1 VCGRYVIISE
11 IKEIEKR
18 FGVFAPQPELFQK
31 NVNVS
36 AGERAPVISSANPG
50 ELSFYHFGFS
60 PAWSEKRM
68 YLLNARSEGDANAD
82 NDPAYTGGLGI
93 IQKPAFRKA
102 IRSQRCLVVADAFL
116 EGPEKEKLSKPYC
129 VYKKDGERPFAF
141 AGIWEEWLNKATGE
155 LLPTFAI
162 ITAPANDVLQAIG
175 HHRAPVILPKEAEAL
190 WLDQLVPLA
199 EITKYLRSPANG
211 SLNAYPISPDIK
223 KASEKDPWLL
233 KRTGE
238 RVMKEYRYELHES
251 LKLEGMGSTSARQR
265 KLNLE

>member
-1 VCGRYVIISE
+1 MCGRYVVISE

-68 YLLNARSEGDANAD
+68 YLLNARSEGDANSD

-93 IQKPAFRKA
+93 LQKPAFRKA
-102 IRSQRCLVVADAFL
+102 IRTQRCLVVADAFI

-141 AGIWEEWLNKATGE
+141 AGIWEEWLHKESGE
-155 LLPTFAI
+155 LVPTFAI
-162 ITAPANDVLQAIG
+162 ITAPVNDVLRAIG
-175 HHRAPVILPKEAEAL
+175 HHRSPVILPREVEEI
-190 WLDQLVPLA
+190 WLDNSAPLS
-199 EITKYLRSPANG
+199 EISRLLNSPANG
-211 SLNAYPISPDIK
+211 SLNAYPIDPAIK
-223 KASEKDPWLL
+223 SAAEKDPFVL
-233 KRTGE
+233 KPIGE
-238 RVMKEYRYELHES
+238 RVLKEYRFELHES
-251 LKLEGMGSTSARQR
+251 LRLEGMGSTSARQR
-265 KLNLE
+265 KLDLE

>member
-1 VCGRYVIISE
+1 VCGRYVVISE

-93 IQKPAFRKA
+93 LQKPAFRKA
-102 IRSQRCLVVADAFL
+102 IRSQRCLVVADAFI

-141 AGIWEEWLNKATGE
+141 AGIWEEWLHKESGE
-155 LLPTFAI
+155 LVPTFAI
-162 ITAPANDVLQAIG
+162 ITAPANDVLRAIG
-175 HHRAPVILPKEAEAL
+175 HHRSPVILPREAEEI
-190 WLDQLVPLA
+190 WLDSSAPLS
-199 EITKYLRSPANG
+199 EISRLLHSPANG
-211 SLNAYPISPDIK
+211 SLNAYPIDPAIK
-223 KASEKDPWLL
+223 SAAEKDPFVL
-233 KRTGE
+233 KPVGE
-238 RVMKEYRYELHES
+238 RVLKEYRYELHES
-251 LKLEGMGSTSARQR
+251 LKLEGMGHTTARQR
-265 KLNLE
+265 KLDLE

>member
-1 VCGRYVIISE
+1 MCGRYVIISE

-162 ITAPANDVLQAIG
+162 ITAPAISGQGALELPRVFNEVCEVNRKAKGRRDIVFNDGRADSVLG
-175 HHRAPVILPKEAEAL
+175 TRFGFP
-190 WLDQLVPLA
+190 
-199 EITKYLRSPANG
+199 S
-211 SLNAYPISPDIK
+211 NAGGVWRRI
-223 KASEKDPWLL
+223 ETGDPSCL
-233 KRTGE
+233 
-238 RVMKEYRYELHES
+238 
-251 LKLEGMGSTSARQR
+251 
-265 KLNLE
+265 

>member
-1 VCGRYVIISE
+1 VCGRYVVISE

-68 YLLNARSEGDANAD
+68 YLLNARSEGDANSD

-93 IQKPAFRKA
+93 LQKPAFRKA
-102 IRSQRCLVVADAFL
+102 IRTQRCLVVADAFI

-141 AGIWEEWLNKATGE
+141 AGIWEEWLHKESGE
-155 LLPTFAI
+155 LVPTFAI
-162 ITAPANDVLQAIG
+162 ITAPVNDVLRAIG
-175 HHRAPVILPKEAEAL
+175 HHRSPVILPREVEEI
-190 WLDQLVPLA
+190 WLDNSAPLS
-199 EITKYLRSPANG
+199 EISRLLNSPANG
-211 SLNAYPISPDIK
+211 SLNAYPIDPAIK
-223 KASEKDPWLL
+223 SAAEKDPFVL
-233 KRTGE
+233 KPIGE
-238 RVMKEYRYELHES
+238 RVLKEYRFELHES
-251 LKLEGMGSTSARQR
+251 LRLEGMGSTSARQR
-265 KLNLE
+265 KLDLE